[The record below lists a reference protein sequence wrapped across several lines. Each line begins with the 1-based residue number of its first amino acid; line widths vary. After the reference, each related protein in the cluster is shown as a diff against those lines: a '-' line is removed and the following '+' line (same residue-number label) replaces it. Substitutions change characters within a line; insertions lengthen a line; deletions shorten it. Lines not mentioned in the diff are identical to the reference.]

1 MDLSK
6 TPLQLVQQVYTN
18 LEKNIANLRA
28 RKSDSL
34 TLAEK
39 ILYGHSRNVDEIS
52 LNRGED
58 FGRFFT

>member
-28 RKSDSL
+28 KKSDSL

-52 LNRGED
+52 LN
-58 FGRFFT
+58 

>member
-28 RKSDSL
+28 KKSDSL

-39 ILYGHSRNVDEIS
+39 I
-52 LNRGED
+52 
-58 FGRFFT
+58 F